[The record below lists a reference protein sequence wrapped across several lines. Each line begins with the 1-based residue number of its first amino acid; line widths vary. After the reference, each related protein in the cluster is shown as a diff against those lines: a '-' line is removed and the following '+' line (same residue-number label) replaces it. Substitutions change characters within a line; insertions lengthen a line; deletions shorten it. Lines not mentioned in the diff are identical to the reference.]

1 MDSLD
6 CAAYL
11 RRLRTEILKATEP
24 FSPFIFATC
33 RAGSE
38 SLLKAEVAL
47 NHKKLKPAF
56 MRPQLVSWK
65 SDKSLGSEFALRSIF
80 ARTSGLSLGMFATV
94 DEIARR
100 AAEFS
105 GVTFH
110 LHAYPRIVPED
121 GVLGTA
127 WELVDA
133 KREALDAALT
143 AAGVSLHPP
152 GRPKI
157 GEWVLDVIVGEGD
170 EPFFL
175 AAHLHSS
182 ETHPLPGGLPRLVL
196 PEAAPSRAWLKLE
209 QALAFAG
216 FDKNGLLK
224 NKVALELG
232 CAPGGATYAMLN
244 RGMRVIGV
252 DPAEMAPCVT
262 EFRGVPGA
270 SFTHLPVS
278 VNAIT
283 RKDVPAW
290 LDLLVSDMNL
300 APPIALRQVER
311 IQSYVHAQALIIT
324 VKINDPAM
332 QMRIDDFIKHVRHF
346 APEPVRATQLPAN
359 RSEICIVAGEF

>member
-1 MDSLD
+1 MLR
-6 CAAYL
+6 AAYL
-11 RRLRTEILKATEP
+11 RRLSTEILPATEP
-24 FSPFIFATC
+24 TSHFIFATC

-38 SLLKAEVAL
+38 SLLKAEVAT

-65 SDKSLGSEFALRSIF
+65 SDKAVGREFAVRSIF
-80 ARTSGLSLGMFATV
+80 ARTWGLSLGMFATLE
-94 DEIARR
+94 EITKRV
-100 AAEFS
+100 AEFP
-105 GVTFH
+105 GIAFH
-110 LHAYPRIVPED
+110 LHVFPRSAPED
-121 GVLGTA
+121 GVLGAA
-127 WELVDA
+127 WEKVDA
-133 KREALDAALT
+133 KREALAAALV
-143 AAGVSLHPP
+143 AGGISLQLH

-157 GEWVLDVIVGEGD
+157 GEWVLDVIVGNDD
-170 EPFFL
+170 EPLFL
-175 AAHLHSS
+175 GAHQHSQD
-182 ETHPLPGGLPRLVL
+182 THPLPGGLPRLVI

-216 FDKNGLLK
+216 FDKDGLLK

-252 DPAEMAPCVT
+252 DPAEMAPSVT

-300 APPIALRQVER
+300 APTIALRQVER

-332 QMRIDDFIKHVRHF
+332 QARIHDFIKHVRHF
-346 APEPVRATQLPAN
+346 APEPVRVTQLPAN

>member
-1 MDSLD
+1 
-6 CAAYL
+6 
-11 RRLRTEILKATEP
+11 
-24 FSPFIFATC
+24 
-33 RAGSE
+33 
-38 SLLKAEVAL
+38 
-47 NHKKLKPAF
+47 
-56 MRPQLVSWK
+56 
-65 SDKSLGSEFALRSIF
+65 
-80 ARTSGLSLGMFATV
+80 MFATV
-94 DEIARR
+94 EEIARR
-100 AAEFS
+100 AADFA
-105 GVTFH
+105 GITFH
-110 LHAYPRIVPED
+110 LHVYPRIVPED
-121 GVLGTA
+121 GVPLET
-127 WELVDA
+127 WQQIDNKRDA
-133 KREALDAALT
+133 LRAAL
-143 AAGVSLHPP
+143 ADAGVALHPAEV
-152 GRPKI
+152 PKI
-157 GEWVLDVIVGEGD
+157 GEWALDVIVGEEG
-170 EPFFL
+170 EPML
-175 AAHLHSS
+175 LGAHVHTE

-216 FDKNGLLK
+216 FDKAGLLK

-324 VKINDPAM
+324 VKVNDPAM
-332 QMRIDDFIKHVRHF
+332 EQRIEDFIEHIRHF

>member
-1 MDSLD
+1 MS
-6 CAAYL
+6 
-11 RRLRTEILKATEP
+11 TNIQNNIEP
-24 FSPFIFATC
+24 ASQFIFATC

-38 SLLKAEVAL
+38 ALLKLEVAAH
-47 NHKKLKPAF
+47 HKKLKPAF

-65 SDKSLGSEFALRSIF
+65 SDKPLGREFKLSSVF
-80 ARTSGLSLGMFATV
+80 ARTWGFSLGMFTTLDEVAKRAT
-94 DEIARR
+94 
-100 AAEFS
+100 EFP
-105 GVTFH
+105 GIKFH
-110 LHAYPRIVPED
+110 LHVFPRGAPED
-121 GVLGTA
+121 GVLGAA
-127 WELVDA
+127 WEKVDA
-133 KREALDAALT
+133 KRVELEAALH

-157 GEWVLDVIVGEGD
+157 GEWVLDVIVGD
-170 EPFFL
+170 DAEPLFL
-175 AAHLHSS
+175 GAHQHSNETHSS
-182 ETHPLPGGLPRLVL
+182 PGGLPRLVL

-216 FDKNGLLK
+216 FDKDGLLK

-262 EFRGVPGA
+262 DFRGVPGA
-270 SFTHLPVS
+270 SFTHMPVS

-283 RKDVPAW
+283 RKDVPTW

-300 APPIALRQVER
+300 APTIALRQVER

-332 QMRIDDFIKHVRHF
+332 ERRIGDFIEHVRHF

>member
-1 MDSLD
+1 
-6 CAAYL
+6 
-11 RRLRTEILKATEP
+11 
-24 FSPFIFATC
+24 
-33 RAGSE
+33 
-38 SLLKAEVAL
+38 
-47 NHKKLKPAF
+47 

-65 SDKSLGSEFALRSIF
+65 SEKPLGREFELRSVF
-80 ARTSGLSLGMFATV
+80 ARKWGLSLGMFATS
-94 DEIARR
+94 DEITKRV
-100 AAEFS
+100 AEFS
-105 GVTFH
+105 GITFH
-110 LHAYPRIVPED
+110 LHVFPRGAPED
-121 GVLGTA
+121 GVLGAA
-127 WELVDA
+127 WDKVDA
-133 KREALDAALT
+133 KREALAEALLAA
-143 AAGVSLHPP
+143 AISLHLT
-152 GRPKI
+152 GCPKA
-157 GEWVLDVIVGEGD
+157 GEWVLDVIVGNDD
-170 EPFFL
+170 EPLFL
-175 AAHLHSS
+175 GAHQHSQD
-182 ETHPLPGGLPRLVL
+182 THPQPGGLPRLVI

-216 FDKNGLLK
+216 FDKEGLLK

-262 EFRGVPGA
+262 DFRGVPGA

-283 RKDVPAW
+283 RKDVPMW

-332 QMRIDDFIKHVRHF
+332 QIRIDDFIKHVRHF